1 MGRLLSMIN
10 LQSRAWRSTIAA
22 SLLMFEALVVLALDI
37 YLIIQNFTADNVD
50 DRHALLGEII
60 YATAGA
66 AVLALLA
73 FGFYKNKKAQ
83 RSPAVLINL
92 IFLGVSTY
100 MFGEGLWLL
109 GLVTFLV
116 AGTTVVAAISVIP
129 DNK

>member
-1 MGRLLSMIN
+1 MIN
-10 LQSRAWRSTIAA
+10 LASRAWRSTIAA
-22 SLLMFEALVVLALDI
+22 SFLLIEALIVLSLDI
-37 YLIIQNFTADNVD
+37 YLIIQNFIADNVD

-73 FGFYKNKKAQ
+73 FGFHKNKKAQ

>member
-1 MGRLLSMIN
+1 
-10 LQSRAWRSTIAA
+10 
-22 SLLMFEALVVLALDI
+22 MFEALVVLALDI
-37 YLIIQNFTADNVD
+37 YLIIQNYIADNVD

-73 FGFYKNKKAQ
+73 FGFHKNNKAQ

-109 GLVTFLV
+109 GLVTFLI
-116 AGTTVVAAISVIP
+116 AGTTVVAAVSVIP
-129 DNK
+129 ENK

>member
-1 MGRLLSMIN
+1 MIN

-22 SLLMFEALVVLALDI
+22 ALLLFEALVVLSLDI
-37 YLIIQNFTADNVD
+37 YLVVQNFIADNVD

-73 FGFYKNKKAQ
+73 FGFFKSKSAQ
-83 RSPAVLINL
+83 RAPSVLINL

-100 MFGEGLWLL
+100 MFSERLWLL
-109 GLVTFLV
+109 GLVTCLV
-116 AGTTVVAAISVIP
+116 AGTTVVAAVSVIP
-129 DNK
+129 EDK

>member
-1 MGRLLSMIN
+1 
-10 LQSRAWRSTIAA
+10 
-22 SLLMFEALVVLALDI
+22 MFEALVVISLDI
-37 YLIIQNFTADNVD
+37 YLIIQNFIADNVD

-73 FGFYKNKKAQ
+73 SGFYKNKKAQ

-116 AGTTVVAAISVIP
+116 AGITVVAAVSVIP
-129 DNK
+129 ENK